1 METRNMDRKKWPGR
15 ALLPVAVPGIKYM
28 VGAACVT
35 GVLFYLGWM
44 PAALVAAGLTLFVT
58 WFFRD
63 PDREVPKGDHLLVS
77 PADGRVIRVDQGVHT
92 EYLPG
97 AFQKVSIFMNVF
109 NVHVNRMPL
118 DGTVEKVTY
127 TPGRFIN
134 ASFDKASVHNER
146 NALTIQTPERQRFVV
161 VQIAGLVARR
171 IVNCAAQ
178 GMRVQRGERYG
189 MIQFGSRL
197 DLYLPMT
204 CRIRVKNGDKARA
217 GTTVIGE
224 MPSTSPSEPAS
235 TAD

>member
-1 METRNMDRKKWPGR
+1 MDQTKWPGR
-15 ALLPVAVPGIKYM
+15 AVLPVAVPGIKYM

-44 PAALVAAGLTLFVT
+44 PVAVVAAGVTLFVT

-63 PDREVPKGDHLLVS
+63 PDRKVPNGDHLLVS
-77 PADGRVIRVDQGVHT
+77 PADGRVIRVDHGVHT
-92 EYLPG
+92 EYLPE
-97 AFQKVSIFMNVF
+97 ACRKVSIFMNVF

-118 DGTVEKVTY
+118 DGTVEKVVY

-146 NALTIQTPERQRFVV
+146 NALTIQTPDQFRFVV

-178 GMRVQRGERYG
+178 GMQVKRGERYG

-204 CRIRVKNGDKARA
+204 CRIRVKTGDKTRA

-224 MPSTSPSEPAS
+224 MPPAGPSEPAA
-235 TAD
+235 TT